1 MNNLHKLLIV
11 LGLTLFIGCEGV
23 DQIKTWGENG
33 QSEKLIKYVT
43 NNKNNTTKKSLVDL
57 AIDEICNNN
66 LESGINYLKSE
77 FVSKLS
83 SSYWMPTPE
92 KQYLLSILTNFNRYN
107 LSFHSLG
114 NVDSLGSLFIDKL
127 ASSVQK
133 KDTLFTKQYK
143 DYIEKNHNESLEIIF
158 INKIKMLDN
167 SNKLDE
173 TIKIINA
180 VNILNLDFT
189 NDIDLLLKNF
199 ISKQNL
205 EKELSEIRVSYNANK
220 ESIKELDEYISKN
233 NVFTLSGYIIGVT
246 DKGTIAGD
254 PYEVYEITPFYS
266 SQHAFLYTFE
276 TSYSSKGRFTLD
288 VITSSKT
295 PVNLKEEYGGFK
307 QEWDTYMEATADIK
321 ESISKKTLLL
331 ELKNILLISNKQKM
345 DSISVELNGINHA
358 LYSIYSSINL
368 KNNDELVEKCST
380 VESVATLVFEC
391 LKTNEFDKMI
401 SLVPNI
407 DFYEHLL
414 TINPTNEEIN
424 LKDIYIEAK
433 NRLKTEF
440 GEAIAGG
447 KSIGINWADIKYIS
461 YTIEK
466 GRQKDYGRL
475 DDITILFKCENRT
488 YSIELDDCYQFNDI
502 WLMKDGTKKPIQ
514 IN

>member
-1 MNNLHKLLIV
+1 
-11 LGLTLFIGCEGV
+11 
-23 DQIKTWGENG
+23 
-33 QSEKLIKYVT
+33 
-43 NNKNNTTKKSLVDL
+43 
-57 AIDEICNNN
+57 
-66 LESGINYLKSE
+66 
-77 FVSKLS
+77 
-83 SSYWMPTPE
+83 
-92 KQYLLSILTNFNRYN
+92 
-107 LSFHSLG
+107 
-114 NVDSLGSLFIDKL
+114 
-127 ASSVQK
+127 
-133 KDTLFTKQYK
+133 
-143 DYIEKNHNESLEIIF
+143 
-158 INKIKMLDN
+158 
-167 SNKLDE
+167 
-173 TIKIINA
+173 
-180 VNILNLDFT
+180 
-189 NDIDLLLKNF
+189 
-199 ISKQNL
+199 
-205 EKELSEIRVSYNANK
+205 
-220 ESIKELDEYISKN
+220 
-233 NVFTLSGYIIGVT
+233 
-246 DKGTIAGD
+246 
-254 PYEVYEITPFYS
+254 
-266 SQHAFLYTFE
+266 
-276 TSYSSKGRFTLD
+276 
-288 VITSSKT
+288 
-295 PVNLKEEYGGFK
+295 
-307 QEWDTYMEATADIK
+307 MEATADIK

-331 ELKNILLISNKQKM
+331 ELENILLISNKQKM

-380 VESVATLVFEC
+380 AESVATLVFEC